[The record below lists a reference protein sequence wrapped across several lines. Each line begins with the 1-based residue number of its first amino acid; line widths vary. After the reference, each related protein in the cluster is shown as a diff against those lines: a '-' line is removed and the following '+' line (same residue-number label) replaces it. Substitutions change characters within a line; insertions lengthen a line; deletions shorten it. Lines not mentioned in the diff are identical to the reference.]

1 VRQAVACAED
11 AGALELGLCR
21 ATDRLRAARGRRD
34 RSAEGRQEEKSGQI
48 RGTVPVG
55 HRAAGV
61 TLAAAKEKGGEL
73 REMVRKRKQ
82 AGGGQIAS
90 QSFVIYTCVCR
101 CGRVA
106 CTP

>member
-1 VRQAVACAED
+1 MGNPQN
-11 AGALELGLCR
+11 GLPCN
-21 ATDRLRAARGRRD
+21 RLRAARGRRD
-34 RSAEGRQEEKSGQI
+34 RSPEGRQEEKSRQI

-55 HRAAGV
+55 HRADGI

-73 REMVRKRKQ
+73 REMVRKRKR
-82 AGGGQIAS
+82 AGGAQIAS
-90 QSFVIYTCVCR
+90 QSFVIYARFCR